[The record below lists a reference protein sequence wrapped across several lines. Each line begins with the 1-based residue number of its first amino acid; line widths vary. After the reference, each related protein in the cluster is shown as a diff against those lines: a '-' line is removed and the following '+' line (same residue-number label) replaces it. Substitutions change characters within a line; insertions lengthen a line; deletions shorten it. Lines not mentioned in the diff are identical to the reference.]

1 MTRLIQENEKDI
13 EPQLK
18 SECYLKLGQWHY
30 EHKAHLSEEDYRAI
44 MQNCDKATS
53 IDPKNQEG
61 WHFYSLMNYEASIF
75 YSKRLNEEA
84 DGGPSSKGLFDDLSA

>member
-1 MTRLIQENEKDI
+1 M
-13 EPQLK
+13 
-18 SECYLKLGQWHY
+18 
-30 EHKAHLSEEDYRAI
+30 I

-75 YSKRLNEEA
+75 YSKRLNEEFQN
-84 DGGPSSKGLFDDLSA
+84 DGSGQSSTKNKGLFDELSAQTAF